1 MRKQAASMITCLM
14 VKIVSLLLT
23 KYNQSIASEQ
33 TTVNNGS
40 FIWERKGEKERE
52 SWELLSLSDIT
63 FSILDSNNL

>member
-1 MRKQAASMITCLM
+1 MITCLM

-52 SWELLSLSDIT
+52 SWELLSLFLSDIT